1 MTTNETVDTI
11 RIEIE
16 RAAHRDVNIKINYVI
31 DSSVNFL
38 DVAIM
43 NDDGRLRTTVYHKPV
58 AEPYV
63 LPYQSDHP
71 RHIHVNIPY
80 AAVLRAARICSDLE
94 DFNTELVRIDLTL
107 LLNGYPPHFIDK
119 QFRRLLGP
127 YKEALSA
134 KPIDQQNYETFHRRL
149 LNQPTRREAKSKQMT
164 NDPIQSPAVLQPRI
178 WNSKVMYPRYL
189 YVSSTYITFKNQFF
203 TWWNQNFA
211 QHGSI
216 LEDVKVRLVADTQR
230 ILETFLITKKPNR
243 DLLTK
248 ME

>member
-38 DVAIM
+38 DVAII
-43 NDDGRLRTTVYHKPV
+43 NDDGRLKTTVYHKPV
-58 AEPYV
+58 AEPYI

-80 AAVLRAARICSDLE
+80 AAVLRAARICSNLE

-107 LLNGYPPHFIDK
+107 LLNGYPPYFIDK

-127 YKEALSA
+127 YKEALST

-149 LNQPTRREAKSKQMT
+149 LNQPTRRETKLKQMT
-164 NDPIQSPAVLQPRI
+164 NDPIQFPVVLQPRT
-178 WNSKVMYPRYL
+178 WDSKVMYPRYL
-189 YVSSTYITFKNQFF
+189 YDSSTYITFKNQFF
-203 TWWNQNFA
+203 TWWNQHFA
-211 QHGSI
+211 PHGSI

-230 ILETFLITKKPNR
+230 ILEKFLITKKPNR
-243 DLLTK
+243 DLLKK
-248 ME
+248 MD